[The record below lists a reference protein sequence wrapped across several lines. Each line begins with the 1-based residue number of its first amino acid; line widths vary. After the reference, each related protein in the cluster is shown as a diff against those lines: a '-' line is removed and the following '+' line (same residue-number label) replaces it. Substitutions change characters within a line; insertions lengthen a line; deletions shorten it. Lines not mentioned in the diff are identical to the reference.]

1 MRHEQPD
8 SPDRFVRQRE
18 ATLLLGVSA
27 STLRRLERRRELPP
41 RRAISPNTRGWLY
54 SELAAFMAGRGLV
67 PPKGGA
73 LR

>member
-1 MRHEQPD
+1 MEQNT
-8 SPDRFVRQRE
+8 PDRFVRQRE

-27 STLRRLERRRELPP
+27 STLRRLERRGELPP
-41 RRAISPNTRGWLY
+41 RRAISPNTRAWLL

-73 LR
+73 SR